1 MFISKK
7 HLSRRTVL
15 RGMGATL
22 ALPLLDAMIPARTA
36 WAQTA
41 AKASPHLGF
50 IYFPH
55 GAIMNEWTPAAE
67 GGQFEMT
74 NILKPLEPFK
84 KQLTVISGLGNRA
97 ADGSS
102 VHATAPGTWLSG
114 VTPRPTHEPYGGV
127 TADQIAAQHI
137 GQDTPLPSLELTTE
151 DRSGGG
157 GACDREFGCSYAGT
171 ISFAHRRRRCRWS
184 TTRTRCSSGCSARER
199 RLKSVARAAKN
210 SPAFSTRCR
219 PTLKSLGLSLG
230 SQDRGEG
237 QRLSRERPRDRT
249 ANPEDG
255 IERELGSPTAG
266 DSAGRARGLR
276 GAPRL
281 DVRSGGPGVAKR
293 TSREIFSMMMTREAS
308 NITYSHIGV
317 ADAFHPVS
325 HHQNNAQKMA
335 KLVKIQT
342 YHSQMFAKFLAKL
355 QAMPDGDGSM
365 LDHSLILCGS
375 NASNS
380 NLHNHF
386 RCRSPWSAV
395 RMARSRAA
403 STCDT
408 PITRQSPTCCWRY
421 STDQGSRSTRL
432 ETMRP
437 TDCTLNL

>member
-1 MFISKK
+1 MLISKK
-7 HLSRRTVL
+7 HLSRRTLL

-22 ALPLLDAMIPARTA
+22 ALPLLDAMIPAQTA

-67 GGQFEMT
+67 GGEFEMT
-74 NILKPLEPFK
+74 TILKPLEPFK

-127 TADQIAAQHI
+127 TVDQIAAQHI

-171 ISFAHRRRRCRWS
+171 ISFRTP
-184 TTRTRCSSGCSARER
+184 TTPLPMEHDPHKVFERMFGQGTTAEERRTRGEEFASILDAVSAD
-199 RLKSVARAAKN
+199 A
-210 SPAFSTRCR
+210 
-219 PTLKSLGLSLG
+219 KSLGLSLG
-230 SQDRGEG
+230 SQDKAKVSDYLE
-237 QRLSRERPRDRT
+237 SVRE
-249 ANPEDG
+249 
-255 IERELGSPTAG
+255 IERRIQKMESSVSSDLQLPEI
-266 DSAGRARGLR
+266 
-276 GAPRL
+276 P
-281 DVRSGGPGVAKR
+281 PGVPEAFEER
-293 TSREIFSMMMTREAS
+293 LALMFDLAALAYQANITRIFSMMMTREAS
-308 NITYSHIGV
+308 NITYSHIGIP
-317 ADAFHPVS
+317 DAFHPVS

-335 KLVKIQT
+335 TLVKIQT
-342 YHSQMFAKFLAKL
+342 YHSQMFAKFLATL

-365 LDHSLILCGS
+365 LDHSLILYGS
-375 NASNS
+375 NMSNS

-386 RCRSPWSAV
+386 PLPIAV
-395 RMARSRAA
+395 VGGANGKVKGNQHLRYP
-403 STCDT
+403 DHT
-408 PITRQSPTCCWRY
+408 PIANVLLALLDRSGVPVDKIGD
-421 STDQGSRSTRL
+421 STAEPIAL
-432 ETMRP
+432 
-437 TDCTLNL
+437 